1 MKPFRFFL
9 FLAGSLLALQSCTVA
24 QSGNTGKSK
33 TVLLD
38 YYFNHEYRKD
48 KSGNTERFHYTWE
61 DPTNSGFSM
70 WGERFRAAGAIT
82 DSLGEA
88 PTAGNLAR
96 ASVYIIVDADNE
108 KETAS
113 PNYILPEHITA
124 ISEWVKKGGVLVLLA
139 NDSGNAEFKHFNQLA
154 NKFGIHF
161 NEDRYHLVINNQYE
175 QGAFAVPANHPLL
188 PNAKKIFL
196 KELSTL
202 TVKKPAKSVFT
213 DNGHVI
219 MAVSDYGKGKVL
231 AIGDPWIYNEYIDGK
246 RLPAEFENPQAA
258 TDLANWLLKQSK

>member
-1 MKPFRFFL
+1 MKSFRLFL
-9 FLAGSLLALQSCTVA
+9 FATTSLLAIQSCSVA
-24 QSGNTGKSK
+24 QSSGSKQK

-38 YYFNHEYRKD
+38 YYFNNEYKKD
-48 KSGNTERFHYTWE
+48 ANGNMVRFHYTWE

-70 WGERFRAAGAIT
+70 WGERFRAAGALT
-82 DSLGEA
+82 DSLPVA
-88 PTAGNLAR
+88 PAKENLAK
-96 ASVYIIVDADNE
+96 ASVYIIVDADTE
-108 KETAS
+108 KES
-113 PNYILPEHITA
+113 PNPNYIQPAHISA
-124 ISEWVKKGGVLVLLA
+124 ISDWVKKGGVLVMLA

-161 NEDRYHLVINNQYE
+161 NEDRYHLVFNNNYA
-175 QGAFAVPANHPLL
+175 QGAFMVPANHPLL

-202 TVKKPAKSVFT
+202 TVEKPAKSVFD

-219 MAVSDYGKGKVL
+219 MAVAQYGKGTVL

-246 RLPAEFENPQAA
+246 RLPAEYENPQAA
-258 TDLANWLLKQSK
+258 TDLANWLLKQAK